1 MELQDLC
8 MGCMAETGGAA
19 VCPQCGFAESQATT
33 GGGLYL
39 PPRTVLNG
47 RYVIGRVL
55 GQGGCWLTTP
65 AWLRSAYRDF
75 YVPTDHVSFMG
86 FRLARSL

>member
-1 MELQDLC
+1 MGLQDLC

-19 VCPQCGFAESQATT
+19 VCPQCGFAESQAIT

-47 RYVIGRVL
+47 RYIANSDTCSVAFII
-55 GQGGCWLTTP
+55 
-65 AWLRSAYRDF
+65 
-75 YVPTDHVSFMG
+75 
-86 FRLARSL
+86 

>member
-8 MGCMAETGGAA
+8 MGCMAENGGAA
-19 VCPQCGFAESQATT
+19 VCPQCGFAEGQATT

-47 RYVIGRVL
+47 RYRNPI
-55 GQGGCWLTTP
+55 
-65 AWLRSAYRDF
+65 
-75 YVPTDHVSFMG
+75 
-86 FRLARSL
+86 